1 MLDFYVFKV
10 VEEYGS
16 PKIFIISINSVNQLQ
31 SLRVYGGQM
40 LQ

>member
-1 MLDFYVFKV
+1 MSVFKV

-31 SLRVYGGQM
+31 SLRVCGGQM